1 MTLIDAPT
9 VPEAVIDTQ
18 SVLDWLYFHDPA
30 CAGWEAAR
38 QAGQWRGVASAA
50 MRAELAHVLGR
61 MFLPDSS
68 AERNAQVLADFDA
81 RITVVEAPEAGSVGA
96 PRCRDRDD
104 QKFIE
109 LAVARRV
116 RWLVS
121 RDKMVLKL
129 RSRLRALAGVGVLGA
144 PGWNTE
150 LAAGLLHRAGEDL
163 GAPISSEGGTDA
175 VLASGDVN
183 LAGRFTQCQG

>member
-1 MTLIDAPT
+1 MTETATPASFCAASCIDPAAPA
-9 VPEAVIDTQ
+9 VPAAGTPPGLPEVVIDTQ

-38 QAGQWRGVASAA
+38 QAGCWCGVASAE

-61 MFLPDSS
+61 MFLPGCTP
-68 AERNAQVLADFDA
+68 ERAAQVLADFDA
-81 RITVVEAPEAGSVGA
+81 RIRRVEAPEPGSLAA

-109 LAVARRV
+109 LALVRRV

-129 RSRLRALAGVGVLGA
+129 KGRLRAQAGVEVLTA
-144 PGWNTE
+144 AGWNAA
-150 LAAGLLHRAGEDL
+150 LAEAADQP
-163 GAPISSEGGTDA
+163 AA
-175 VLASGDVN
+175 
-183 LAGRFTQCQG
+183 

>member
-1 MTLIDAPT
+1 MSECVAAGVAAPGET
-9 VPEAVIDTQ
+9 GPAVAEAVVDTQ
-18 SVLDWLYFHDPA
+18 SVLDWLYFRDPA

-38 QAGQWRGVASAA
+38 LAGRWHGVASAE

-61 MFLPDSS
+61 MFLP
-68 AERNAQVLADFDA
+68 ACTPERAAQVLADFDA
-81 RITVVEAPEAGSVGA
+81 RIRLVEAPVPDSLAA

-109 LAVARRV
+109 LALARRV

-129 RSRLRALAGVGVLGA
+129 KGRLRALAGVEVLTA
-144 PGWNTE
+144 PGWNAA
-150 LAAGLLHRAGEDL
+150 LAVAADQ
-163 GAPISSEGGTDA
+163 PA
-175 VLASGDVN
+175 V
-183 LAGRFTQCQG
+183 

>member
-1 MTLIDAPT
+1 MTFTDTPT

-18 SVLDWLYFHDPA
+18 SLLDWLYFQDPA

-38 QAGQWRGVASAA
+38 QAGHWRGVASAA

-61 MFLPDSS
+61 MFLPHSS

-81 RITVVEAPEAGSVGA
+81 RITVVEAPEPGSVGA

-129 RSRLRALAGVGVLGA
+129 KNRVHTLADVAILNATAWNAALTPPPAD
-144 PGWNTE
+144 
-150 LAAGLLHRAGEDL
+150 AA
-163 GAPISSEGGTDA
+163 
-175 VLASGDVN
+175 
-183 LAGRFTQCQG
+183 

>member
-1 MTLIDAPT
+1 MTLPEAALT
-9 VPEAVIDTQ
+9 APEAVIDTQ
-18 SVLDWLYFHDPA
+18 SLLDWLYFHDPV
-30 CAGWEAAR
+30 CAQWETAR
-38 QAGQWRGVASAA
+38 QAGHWRGVASAA

-61 MFLPDSS
+61 MFLPHSS

-81 RITVVEAPEAGSVGA
+81 RIIVVEAPEAGSVGA

-129 RSRLRALAGVGVLGA
+129 KNRIHAQTEVTILNATA
-144 PGWNTE
+144 WN
-150 LAAGLLHRAGEDL
+150 
-163 GAPISSEGGTDA
+163 A
-175 VLASGDVN
+175 VLMPLTSQVGA
-183 LAGRFTQCQG
+183 A

>member
-61 MFLPDSS
+61 MFLPHSS

-129 RSRLRALAGVGVLGA
+129 RSRLRALGVGVLGA
-144 PGWNTE
+144 HGWNAE
-150 LAAGLLHRAGEDL
+150 LEAGLLHRAGEDI
-163 GAPISSEGGTDA
+163 GSPIGSEGGANA
-175 VLASGDVN
+175 VFAFWDVN
-183 LAGRFTQCQG
+183 LAGGLTQRQG